1 MKMKNLYILFIAF
14 VIGAFAC
21 TDPTKLDN
29 ELEAK
34 SSATDS
40 LFIVEKGPFQ
50 FAIRLPKDLL
60 RDNLPMLIYK
70 ESTGK
75 LVVSIGEGFLFEIS
89 QEIRDISE
97 LKKALETDAVLKS
110 TFTDHSEDDLLY
122 QVFLMDGSP
131 VSWHYQCMIRSTEMP
146 YFATT
151 DQTKVFNLDQVKKMK
166 QAIASI
172 KPL

>member
-1 MKMKNLYILFIAF
+1 MKMKNLYILLIA
-14 VIGAFAC
+14 VAIGVFAC
-21 TDPTKLDN
+21 TDQTKLDN
-29 ELEAK
+29 ELEA
-34 SSATDS
+34 SASAKDS
-40 LFIVEKGPFQ
+40 LFIVEKGPFH

-75 LVVSIGEGFLFEIS
+75 LLVSIGEGFLIEIS
-89 QEIRDISE
+89 QEIKDIASI
-97 LKKALETDAVLKS
+97 KKTLEEDMVLKS
-110 TFTDHSEDDLLY
+110 TITEHNADELLY

-131 VSWHYQCMIRSTEMP
+131 VSWHYQCMIRQTVMP

-151 DQTKVFNLDQVKKMK
+151 DQTKVFNLDQVKKMR
-166 QAIASI
+166 QSIASI